1 MFRDH
6 RREPSASKVV
16 VSWPVLW
23 IDTPIPEIWLLHIIS
38 RNHDSTFG
46 IAKPG
51 IYNSEL
57 QPKREICKQV
67 LESTTSGSQLILLNG
82 MDLNYKSWVII
93 AAALTN
99 LATWHPNTASRQQI
113 CRDKFASRFWNQE
126 YNKLASWIP
135 TNQTLPN
142 GSQQQELN
150 YHRCRKE
157 ESWNL
162 DIEFSKL
169 ATELKKNFLN
179 DPSKLADAYHAPGSQ

>member
-1 MFRDH
+1 VAKVYYKNTIDK
-6 RREPSASKVV
+6 PSKQAEALHASKVV

-82 MDLNYKSWVII
+82 MDLNYKS
-93 AAALTN
+93 
-99 LATWHPNTASRQQI
+99 
-113 CRDKFASRFWNQE
+113 
-126 YNKLASWIP
+126 
-135 TNQTLPN
+135 
-142 GSQQQELN
+142 
-150 YHRCRKE
+150 
-157 ESWNL
+157 
-162 DIEFSKL
+162 
-169 ATELKKNFLN
+169 
-179 DPSKLADAYHAPGSQ
+179 